1 MSEIQSWRVAGS
13 YYETCNCEAVC
24 PCRRMNGV
32 PGGRSTYGICQF
44 VLSWRIREGH
54 AAGVD
59 LSNLLVSMAG
69 FYNNDE
75 KGAPW
80 SVILY
85 IDARADDRQFEALRD
100 IYLGRVGG
108 NLRWPLEIATV
119 YAVKRARISLDHTS
133 GKEEVR
139 VDGVAS
145 ANALGKAEY
154 EGTVTCAIPG
164 HDHVGQELVCDSTVT
179 DGPLNWSYRGRCG
192 FATDFDYFR

>member
-13 YYETCNCEAVC
+13 YYETCNCEAVA

-80 SVILY
+80 SATLY
-85 IDARADDRQFEALRD
+85 IDARADDRKFEALRD

-119 YAVKRARISLDHTS
+119 YAVKRARIS
-133 GKEEVR
+133 
-139 VDGVAS
+139 
-145 ANALGKAEY
+145 
-154 EGTVTCAIPG
+154 
-164 HDHVGQELVCDSTVT
+164 
-179 DGPLNWSYRGRCG
+179 
-192 FATDFDYFR
+192 